1 MIKKNLPFKKAK
13 KLLNLDNNAKTI
25 KGQKLN
31 YKTAILYL
39 ASWKNSGFNTCSSA
53 SKGCRLACLYKAG
66 HGAFNN
72 VQQGRINKTRWFFL
86 ERESFLLQLKKEIS
100 LFIINCKKTGFKP
113 CVRLNGTSDI
123 PWELY
128 GIFELFPDCQ
138 FYDYT
143 KSYKRALK
151 YVAGGYV
158 KNYHLTYSL
167 CEDNKKEAFNILK
180 LGGNISAV
188 FRKYIPESFKNFNV
202 INADETDLRF
212 LDNVKNQVGGL
223 ICGLIA
229 KGPAKKD
236 YSGFVLD
243 AQ

>member
-1 MIKKNLPFKKAK
+1 MIKKNLPFVKSK

-138 FYDYT
+138 FYDYS

-167 CEDNKKEAFNILK
+167 CEDNHNEAFNILK

-188 FRKYIPESFKNFNV
+188 FRKYIPTTFKNFNV

-212 LDNVKNQVGGL
+212 LDKFKNQVGGL

-243 AQ
+243 A